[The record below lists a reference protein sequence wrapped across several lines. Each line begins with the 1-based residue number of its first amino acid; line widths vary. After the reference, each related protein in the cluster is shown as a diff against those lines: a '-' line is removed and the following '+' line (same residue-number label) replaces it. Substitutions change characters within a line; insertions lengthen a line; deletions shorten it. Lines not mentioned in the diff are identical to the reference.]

1 MKLTV
6 AAVAY
11 GRYKYLDEAA
21 ASIARQTRPP
31 DEVLV
36 FTDNREA
43 VRPIF
48 QKHGVDA
55 EILQEPDLT
64 LCATY
69 ARIGEVASGD
79 YVMPLEDDD
88 VFKPEKLER
97 LEPVLKEGRWTLV
110 KHATDFIDAE
120 SKPTTWIQQPE
131 KPAVI
136 TRENAWQLYRRFP
149 YNVWPSTFAVKTD
162 LLKRHGEILKRLLLH
177 ADFAIFTLALKDGE
191 VFYLP
196 EKLTYYRIGPGHS
209 QTTTCNDI
217 PKILCTWNKYT
228 HDDDILSKYI
238 DTKEINKIIIYEY
251 IAHLFKI
258 YILNTKFDCTFKYK
272 TSYFSLVK
280 KSFMAV
286 AKRVYPP
293 RAVMFAWVSPLLGRK
308 RATEMYHPPRAVSL
322 AWLPP
327 LLAWL
332 SPLLGRKRAAEI
344 YYRRWCRML
353 QKSAK

>member
-6 AAVAY
+6 AVVAK

-43 VRPIF
+43 VRPVF
-48 QKHGVDA
+48 QKHGIRA

-64 LCATY
+64 LCVTY

-79 YVMPLEDDD
+79 YVLPLEDDD

-97 LEPVLKEGRWTLV
+97 LEPVLKEGRWSLV
-110 KHATDFIDAE
+110 KHAADFIDAE

-131 KPAVI
+131 EPAVI

-149 YNVWPSTFAVKTD
+149 YHAWPSTFAIKTD
-162 LLKRHGEILKRLLLH
+162 LLKRHGEILKRMLLL

-196 EKLTYYRIGPGHS
+196 ARLTYYRIGVGNS
-209 QTTTCNDI
+209 QLITCNDL
-217 PKILCTWNKYT
+217 PKVVCTWNKYA
-228 HDDDILSKYI
+228 HDDGILSKYI
-238 DTKEINKIIIYEY
+238 DIEEINKIINHFYIY
-251 IAHLFKI
+251 HLVKV
-258 YILNTKFDCTFKYK
+258 YILNAKFECNFKYK
-272 TSYFSLVK
+272 VSYLLFVK
-280 KSFMAV
+280 RSFVAV
-286 AKRVYPP
+286 VKREYPL
-293 RAVMFAWVSPLLGRK
+293 RKAVFFAWVSPLLGSK
-308 RATEMYHPPRAVSL
+308 RV
-322 AWLPP
+322 
-327 LLAWL
+327 
-332 SPLLGRKRAAEI
+332 AEI
-344 YYRRWCRML
+344 YYRRWCEML
-353 QKSAK
+353 QKPAE